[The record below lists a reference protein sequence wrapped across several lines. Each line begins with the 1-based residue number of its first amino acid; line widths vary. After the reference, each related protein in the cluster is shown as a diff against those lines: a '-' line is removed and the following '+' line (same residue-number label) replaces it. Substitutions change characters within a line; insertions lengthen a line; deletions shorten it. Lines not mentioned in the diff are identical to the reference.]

1 MIEAARTMQPD
12 DGRGHPDAAP
22 RVYDFRTGSEL
33 SREAL
38 SQLRINCERLA
49 AVLNRIITAYL
60 DAPSR
65 FEVVGTEGE
74 SFEQFLAE
82 MGQNSVVGLVQ
93 FTPALP
99 PMLWQIDGQLIGPIV
114 SRMLGGDAERID
126 RPATALEAALLR
138 RFTQEM
144 LDIWAT
150 TWDLLARRRPRATEM
165 LTAPAQL
172 QGKIREG
179 ETVRISLSAEIAGV
193 AGTMNICLPV
203 GAAQRLLGERE
214 PAEEQRE
221 VDGHRLRSA
230 GHRIVVPVSLILQET
245 KIRVG
250 ELVQLAEGDIIP
262 LGKPVDEPMTVA
274 IRGRPKFKAHAGV
287 VGGRLA
293 ARLVEP
299 VPERA

>member
-1 MIEAARTMQPD
+1 MEPD
-12 DGRGHPDAAP
+12 DGRDGRHAAP
-22 RVYDFRTGSEL
+22 RAYDFRTGSEL

-65 FEVVGTEGE
+65 FEVAGTEGQ
-74 SFEQFLAE
+74 SLEQFLAE
-82 MGQNSVVGLVQ
+82 MGQNHVVGLVQ
-93 FTPALP
+93 FAPALP
-99 PMLWQIDGQLIGPIV
+99 PMLWQIDGELIGPIV
-114 SRMLGGDAERID
+114 ARMLGGDAERID

-150 TWDLLARRRPRATEM
+150 TWDLLARRRPRVTEM
-165 LTAPAQL
+165 LTATAQL
-172 QGKIREG
+172 QGKVGEG
-179 ETVRISLSAEIAGV
+179 ETVRIRLDAEIAAT

-221 VDGHRLRSA
+221 VDGQRLRSA
-230 GHRIVVPVSLILQET
+230 GHRIVVPVSVIMHET
-245 KIRVG
+245 KIPLS
-250 ELVQLAEGDIIP
+250 EIVQLTEGDVIP

-274 IRGRPKFKAHAGV
+274 IRGQPKFYAQTGIL
-287 VGGRLA
+287 GGRLA
-293 ARLVEP
+293 ARLVGP
-299 VPERA
+299 VPGGSK